1 MWNIFS
7 YYQSLHSIAIN
18 LTHLDFISNI
28 WNLFLFLK
36 DLKAHLDF
44 VPHEAMLGLPPL
56 LDAQTSM
63 VDTTRDTQRGQSGG
77 HTLSLFP
84 RGAVHNRGPFK
95 LIIPPEIADSK
106 WDTKKRSNFDLIG
119 RSVVGGLC
127 RVSSTEYIF
136 ISCIC
141 SKTFDVI
148 FSYTNK
154 TWILISLLW

>member
-1 MWNIFS
+1 MEYI
-7 YYQSLHSIAIN
+7 LLLSIS
-18 LTHLDFISNI
+18 TQYSNKSNPPGFHFKYI
-28 WNLFLFLK
+28 LFLK

-63 VDTTRDTQRGQSGG
+63 VYTTRDTQRGQGGG

-106 WDTKKRSNFDLIG
+106 
-119 RSVVGGLC
+119 
-127 RVSSTEYIF
+127 
-136 ISCIC
+136 
-141 SKTFDVI
+141 
-148 FSYTNK
+148 
-154 TWILISLLW
+154 